1 MPVSFDT
8 PIKTNDQ
15 SLDRVLAA
23 GLPVALVFF
32 HEKLPATLNQTMDK
46 IARKYS
52 GKLLVAQL
60 STADNPSS
68 TQRFNVTN
76 TPSLVTFRE
85 GKVLT
90 QEEAITD
97 KDLDSHVAY
106 VLGEGPKP
114 TQKQVQSKGDAPGSA
129 NHGSQSAASTPVGR
143 PIDITD
149 ASFDQV
155 VMRSPLPV
163 LVDFWAPW
171 CGPCRMTEPI
181 LEKVAAESADRL
193 VVAKLNVDENPN
205 TAGRYAVRSIP
216 TMMLVKNGQI
226 IDQWTGAL
234 PEPVLRQRLAHI
246 LN

>member
-1 MPVSFDT
+1 MSVSFDI

-15 SLDRVLAA
+15 SIERVLAA

-32 HEKLPATLNQTMDK
+32 NVKIPAALSQTMDK

-60 STADNPSS
+60 STTDNPSS

-85 GKVLT
+85 GEVRSR
-90 QEEAITD
+90 EEAITGE
-97 KDLDSHVAY
+97 DLEAHVAFIM
-106 VLGEGPKP
+106 GEGPKP
-114 TQKQVQSKGDAPGSA
+114 TQKNVHSVKDMSESA
-129 NHGSQSAASTPVGR
+129 SSPAAGR

-149 ASFDQV
+149 ASFDQQ
-155 VMRSPLPV
+155 VMLSALPV

-181 LEKVAAESADRL
+181 LEKVAAESSDRL
-193 VVAKLNVDENPN
+193 VVAKLNVDENPK

-216 TMMLVKNGQI
+216 TMMLIKNGKI